1 MLLYTAICFATN
13 WPARSRWMLFF
24 PYYSLLQVTL
34 MPVVGGIWCVTYTI
48 RRRKNPR
55 FKIGFRRGRY
65 LTPSVA
71 RMQRRTFDRSAFR

>member
-1 MLLYTAICFATN
+1 
-13 WPARSRWMLFF
+13 MLFF

-34 MPVVGGIWCVTYTI
+34 MPVVGAIWCATYTI

-65 LTPSVA
+65 QAPSAA
-71 RMQRRTFDRSAFR
+71 RRARRPVTEIGV